1 MKILHVSPITPSKG
15 GYSRGHID
23 LSILLDKFGIESA
36 FVIPETDDIEDY
48 MGEIGI
54 QFYGIATSSLPGI
67 GTISFERGLRKKLK
81 GIIEDFRPDII
92 ISETV
97 GLGPTVSSIGQKSN
111 QIRLL
116 HWEKSPPTENSVLGK
131 LQMFHWYRTWKKFG
145 MKADA
150 AMFQSK
156 PHMEYAR
163 KITGVAPE
171 ESIIMENGVDVDLFQ
186 SKEEIEKVPNKICY
200 IGTVSKVRGIPDI
213 IAAGEILHREGVNF
227 EINIFGNGNLKENCK
242 RLAKTRDWLVV
253 HDFLE
258 EDDLVR
264 HLSESAIGIVPHPD
278 LPAWRI
284 CSALKLREYAAM
296 GMMVVA
302 RGLPVHTEFSEQRW
316 MVIREDGVGKSS
328 LAEGI
333 KAALSVSLETRVDV
347 SNEARDYAERYF
359 TYEYQTR
366 VLIEWITRE
375 PMHMGQN
382 Q

>member
-23 LSILLDKFGIESA
+23 LCILLDKFGVESA

-48 MGEIGI
+48 MREMEI
-54 QFYGIATSSLPGI
+54 QFYGIATSSLPGM
-67 GTISFERGLRKKLK
+67 GTISFESGLRKKLK

-97 GLGPTVSSIGQKSN
+97 GLGPTVISIGQN
-111 QIRLL
+111 FNRIRLL
-116 HWEKSPPTENSVLGK
+116 HWEKSPPTENSILGK

-145 MKADA
+145 MKTDA
-150 AMFQSK
+150 VMFQSK
-156 PHMEYAR
+156 PHMEYTR
-163 KITGVAPE
+163 EITGVAPE

-186 SKEEIEKVPNKICY
+186 SKEEIERIPNKICY

-227 EINIFGNGNLKENCK
+227 EINIFGNGNLKEDCRK
-242 RLAKTRDWLVV
+242 LAKTRQWLVV
-253 HDFLE
+253 HEFLDE
-258 EDDLVR
+258 EDLVR
-264 HLSESAIGIVPHPD
+264 HLSESAIGVVPHPD

-302 RGLPVHTEFSEQRW
+302 RGLPVHNEFSEQRW
-316 MVIREDGVGKSS
+316 MVIKEDGVGKTS
-328 LAEGI
+328 LAEGM
-333 KAALSVSLETRVDV
+333 KAALSASLETRLDV
-347 SNEARDYAERYF
+347 SNEARDFAERYF

-366 VLIEWITRE
+366 VLIEWIMRE
-375 PMHMGQN
+375 TIQSEHN